1 MAYIKGKIAAWNNE
15 KGFGFITPL
24 QGGKD
29 IFFHISAFNASNT
42 NPTLNRLVNYKVS
55 KDKTGRLNAINVS
68 YIGEK
73 TKKSPS
79 GTGKNQYFSILL
91 ISLFF
96 LFVIASLIMTNI
108 PALVIFYYL
117 IINAIT
123 FLIYLWDKSAARTG
137 RWRTP
142 ESTLHFWSLIGG
154 WAGAIIAQQTLRH
167 KSTKQSFRFI
177 FWITVLLHISGYVYL
192 TMNEAILHKFLSAF

>member
-73 TKKSPS
+73 TKKSPVLS
-79 GTGKNQYFSILL
+79 F
-91 ISLFF
+91 
-96 LFVIASLIMTNI
+96 
-108 PALVIFYYL
+108 
-117 IINAIT
+117 
-123 FLIYLWDKSAARTG
+123 
-137 RWRTP
+137 
-142 ESTLHFWSLIGG
+142 ETL
-154 WAGAIIAQQTLRH
+154 
-167 KSTKQSFRFI
+167 
-177 FWITVLLHISGYVYL
+177 
-192 TMNEAILHKFLSAF
+192 